1 MTDHSTIV
9 RRHGGL
15 GTTGQRFV
23 TYQQMIK
30 RQ

>member
-1 MTDHSTIV
+1 MIAHSTIV

-23 TYQQMIK
+23 TCRQMTK
-30 RQ
+30 RG